1 MTEDRQ
7 KNQSLINNLIRILQ
21 KNNLGRKGIKKR
33 IGALKKS
40 PYGKNWQRI
49 DEQWYSKIY
58 SHRPELHNDFIRYL
72 KNRTD
77 IKTVLEIG
85 CGTGTYPIKFKNLFS
100 NMKYVGVDIGAPAIE
115 YCKRN
120 SEFEFICGDFIKME
134 FDDKYDLVFSH
145 AVIDHVY
152 DIDRFLS
159 KIVSVCKK
167 YAYISAY
174 RGYFPNLEQHE
185 MVWDN
190 EKGCYYNNISLKQVE
205 KIFLQN
211 ALNRD
216 EFTIREQKD
225 GIQLGKPYSIGLN
238 GMELVI
244 EIQRQV

>member
-1 MTEDRQ
+1 MTEDGQ
-7 KNQSLINNLIRILQ
+7 KNQSLIKNLIRTLQ

-33 IGALKKS
+33 IIDIKKS
-40 PYGKNWQRI
+40 PYGKNWQKV

-58 SHRPELHNDFIRYL
+58 SHRPELHNNFIEYL
-72 KNRTD
+72 KNRTN

-85 CGTGTYPIKFKNLFS
+85 CGTGTYPITFKNLFS
-100 NMKYVGVDIGAPAIE
+100 NMKYVGIDIGAPAIE

-120 SEFEFICGDFIKME
+120 SKFDFICGDFIKME
-134 FDDKYDLVFSH
+134 FDEKYDLVFSH

-152 DIDRFLS
+152 DINKFLL
-159 KIVSVCKK
+159 KIASICKK

-211 ALNRD
+211 ALKRD

-225 GIQLGKPYSIGLN
+225 GILLGKSYSIGLN
-238 GMELVI
+238 GLELVI
-244 EIQRQV
+244 EIHRQV

>member
-1 MTEDRQ
+1 MQFT
-7 KNQSLINNLIRILQ
+7 KNLISTLQ
-21 KNNLGRKGIKKR
+21 KNDFGRRGIKKR
-33 IGALKKS
+33 IRNLKKS
-40 PYGKNWQRI
+40 PYGKNWQRV

-58 SHRPELHNDFIRYL
+58 SDRPELHDAFIQYL

-77 IKTVLEIG
+77 VKTVLEIG
-85 CGTGTYPIKFKNLFS
+85 CGTGAYPIKFKNLFS
-100 NMKYVGVDIGAPAIE
+100 NMKYVGMDIGSPSLE

-134 FDDKYDLVFSH
+134 FDNKYDLVFSH

-159 KIVSVCKK
+159 KIVSICKK

-190 EKGCYYNNISLKQVE
+190 EKGCYYNNVSVKQVE
-205 KIFLQN
+205 KILLQK

-225 GIQLGKPYSIGLN
+225 GMQLGKSYSIGLN
-238 GMELVI
+238 GIELVI
-244 EIQRQV
+244 EIHKR